1 MGDALPAMTEL
12 LQPNPLRIAAG
23 LALPIVS
30 QLRVE
35 GADVEAL
42 LGQLGLSE
50 ERLLLPEARIPHE
63 TWIELLEAGQAVT
76 GDPHFG
82 LHAGAQLAPGLLHL
96 LGHLAGSEKTAGE
109 AYAVAARYLRVLH
122 EGITIALARDGD
134 SVSCR
139 LVTVEALHLAPIAT
153 EFLLAKWVSYGRKI
167 IGDVNIELTEVR
179 FAHPARTE
187 IDEYWRVF
195 RSRVVFGAERNELIF
210 PAWNLELPTAN
221 ADPVLAAVLAEKI
234 ERLLAQFSD
243 HPSLSSQVR
252 EWLITQFQG
261 GNPRIEAL
269 AGHLHMS
276 ERTLRRR
283 LGKEGTTFKRIL
295 DEVRREL
302 AIGYV
307 QERLLSTGE
316 IAFLLRYSEPS
327 AFQRAFKRWTK
338 LTPSEYRGRPR

>member
-1 MGDALPAMTEL
+1 MRDTLPGMKEPPPTKAM
-12 LQPNPLRIAAG
+12 RIAAG

-30 QLRVE
+30 QLRVA

-42 LGQLGLSE
+42 LGRLGLSE

-63 TWIELLEAGQAVT
+63 TWIDLMEAGQAVT

-82 LHAGAQLAPGLLHL
+82 LHAGAQMAPGLLHV
-96 LGHLAGSEKTAGE
+96 LGDLAGSEKTAGD
-109 AYAVAARYLRVLH
+109 AYAVTARYLRVLH
-122 EGITIALARDGD
+122 AGMTIALELHGD
-134 SVSCR
+134 TAACR
-139 LVTVEALHLAPIAT
+139 LVTAEGLHLPPIAT
-153 EFLLAKWVSYGRKI
+153 EFFLAKWVCYGRRI
-167 IGDVNIELTEVR
+167 IGDVDLELTEVH
-179 FAHPARTE
+179 FAHPAHAS
-187 IDEYWRVF
+187 IDEYLRVF
-195 RSRVVFGAERNELIF
+195 QSRVVFGTERNELIF
-210 PAWNLELPTAN
+210 PAWNLDLPMAN
-221 ADPVLAAVLAEKI
+221 TDPMLAAVLAEKI

-243 HPSLSSQVR
+243 RPSLSSQIR

-269 AGHLHMS
+269 ADHLHMS

-283 LGKEGTTFKRIL
+283 LSEEQTTFRRLL

-307 QERLLSTGE
+307 QERLLCTGE

-327 AFQRAFKRWTK
+327 AFQRAFKRWTR
-338 LTPSEYRGRPR
+338 LTPSEYRGRQR

>member
-1 MGDALPAMTEL
+1 MHEL
-12 LQPNPLRIAAG
+12 LQPKTLRVAAG
-23 LALPIVS
+23 FALPIVS
-30 QLRVE
+30 QLRAG

-42 LGQLGLSE
+42 LGRLGLSE

-63 TWIELLEAGQAVT
+63 SWIDLMEAGQAVT

-82 LHAGAQLAPGLLHL
+82 LHAAAQLVPGLLHL
-96 LGHLAGSEKTAGE
+96 LGHLAGSERTAGE

-122 EGITIALARDGD
+122 EGITIALDRDGD
-134 SVSCR
+134 NVSCR
-139 LVTVEALHLAPIAT
+139 LVTAEALHLPPIAT
-153 EFLLAKWVSYGRKI
+153 EFFLANWVCYGRKI
-167 IGDVNIELTEVR
+167 IGDVDIELTEVR
-179 FAHPARTE
+179 FTHPARTQ
-187 IDEYWRVF
+187 IDEYRRAF
-195 RSRVVFGAERNELIF
+195 QSRVVFGAERNELIF
-210 PAWNLELPTAN
+210 PAWNLELPMAN

-243 HPSLSSQVR
+243 QPSLGSRVR
-252 EWLITQFQG
+252 EWLIAQLQG
-261 GNPRIEAL
+261 GSPQIDAL
-269 AGHLHMS
+269 AAHLHMS

-283 LGKEGTTFKRIL
+283 LREEGTTFKRIL

-338 LTPSEYRGRPR
+338 LTPSEYRGR

>member
-1 MGDALPAMTEL
+1 MSEILAPK
-12 LQPNPLRIAAG
+12 PLRIAAG
-23 LALPIVS
+23 LVLPILR

-42 LGQLGLSE
+42 LERFGLSE
-50 ERLLLPEARIPHE
+50 ERLLLPETRISHE
-63 TWIELLEAGQAVT
+63 TWIDLLEAGQAVT

-82 LHAGAQLAPGLLHL
+82 LHAATQPVPGLLQL

-109 AYAVAARYLRVLH
+109 AYAVTARYLRVLH
-122 EGITIALARDGD
+122 EGMTIALAREGD

-139 LVTVEALHLAPIAT
+139 LVTPEWLHLPPVAT
-153 EFLLAKWVSYGRKI
+153 EFFLAKWVCYGRKI
-167 IGDVNIELTEVR
+167 IGDVDIELTEVR
-179 FAHPARTE
+179 FAHPAPAET
-187 IDEYWRVF
+187 DEYRRVF
-195 RSRVVFGAERNELIF
+195 QSPVVFGAECNELIF
-210 PAWNLELPTAN
+210 PAWNLDLPMAS

-234 ERLLAQFSD
+234 ERLLAQFAD
-243 HPSLSSQVR
+243 WPSLSRQVR

-261 GNPRIEAL
+261 GSPRIEAL
-269 AGHLHMS
+269 TLQLHMS

-283 LGKEGTTFKRIL
+283 LATEGTTFKRIL
-295 DEVRREL
+295 GEVRREL

-316 IAFLLRYSEPS
+316 IAFLLHFSEPS

-338 LTPSEYRGRPR
+338 LTPSEYRGRQL